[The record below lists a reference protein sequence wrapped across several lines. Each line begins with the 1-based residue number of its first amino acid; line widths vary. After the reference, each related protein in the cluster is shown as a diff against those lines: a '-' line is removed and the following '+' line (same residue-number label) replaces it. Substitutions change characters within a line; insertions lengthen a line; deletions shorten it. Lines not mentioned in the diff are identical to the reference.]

1 MSEAD
6 QLSPPDSRIE
16 PVAVKPVA
24 GMSAHA
30 GSPVGGFFID
40 LAIAVMVMVVMSLL
54 ASAGWGVLRA
64 VQVAMQGEADLGD
77 AHAFAQAIGQPG
89 GLAMIWITLLGTAPA
104 ALVPYFFRRRASA
117 AERAASGAALR
128 RKSTWGWVALTTLAV
143 FALSATASALGKQ
156 FGVEPEPTNQAPI
169 RQALAASPWFVGLF
183 VVLIAPMYEELLFRR
198 VLFGRLWA
206 AGRPWLGMWL
216 AGFAFALMHEPPGLT
231 GNSGA
236 AMLLLW
242 AVYPGMGVAFAWV
255 YRRTGTLWA
264 SIAAHALNNALA
276 LLVLG
281 GA

>member
-1 MSEAD
+1 MPA
-6 QLSPPDSRIE
+6 SPARS
-16 PVAVKPVA
+16 PVA
-24 GMSAHA
+24 
-30 GSPVGGFFID
+30 GFFID
-40 LAIAVMVMVVMSLL
+40 LAIAVAVMVALSLL

-64 VQVAMQGEADLGD
+64 VQVVARGEADPGD
-77 AHAFAQAIGQPG
+77 AQAFARAIGQPG

-128 RKSTWGWVALTTLAV
+128 RKSTWGWVALTALAV
-143 FALSATASALGKQ
+143 FALSATATALGKQ
-156 FGVEPEPTNQAPI
+156 FGVEPEPTNQEPI
-169 RQALAASPWFVGLF
+169 KQALAASPWFVGLF

-206 AGRPWLGMWL
+206 AGKPWLGMWL

-231 GNSGA
+231 GNTAPST
-236 AMLLLW
+236 LLLW
-242 AVYPGMGVAFAWV
+242 TVYTGMGVAFAWV

-264 SIAAHALNNALA
+264 PIAAHALNNALA
-276 LLVLG
+276 LFVLG

>member
-6 QLSPPDSRIE
+6 PFSPPDSRIE
-16 PVAVKPVA
+16 PVTAKGP
-24 GMSAHA
+24 SART

-40 LAIAVMVMVVMSLL
+40 LAIAVVVMVVMSLL

-64 VQVAMQGEADLGD
+64 VQVVMRGD
-77 AHAFAQAIGQPG
+77 ANPGDAGALAQAIGQPG

-128 RKSTWGWVALTTLAV
+128 RKSTWGWVVLTALAV

-156 FGVEPEPTNQAPI
+156 FGVEPEPTNQEPI
-169 RQALAASPWFVGLF
+169 KQALAASPWFVGLF

-206 AGRPWLGMWL
+206 AGRPLLGMWL

-231 GNSGA
+231 GNAGSS
-236 AMLLLW
+236 MLMLW
-242 AVYPGMGVAFAWV
+242 AIYTCMGAAFAWV

-264 SIAAHALNNALA
+264 PIAAHALDDALA

>member
-6 QLSPPDSRIE
+6 PFSPSGGPIEPAAAQLPPASPPR
-16 PVAVKPVA
+16 K
-24 GMSAHA
+24 GSAL
-30 GSPVGGFFID
+30 GGFFID
-40 LAIAVMVMVVMSLL
+40 LGIAVAVMVALSLL

-64 VQVAMQGEADLGD
+64 VQVVAQGEADPGD

-104 ALVPYFFRRRASA
+104 ALAPYFFRRRASA
-117 AERAASGAALR
+117 AERASSGAALR
-128 RKSTWGWVALTTLAV
+128 RGSTWGWATLTALAV
-143 FALSATASALGKQ
+143 FAFSATASALGKQ

-242 AVYPGMGVAFAWV
+242 AVYTGMGVAFAWV